1 MSDGKPP
8 VPRDE
13 SASAPGGSKAS
24 LADLIAQTPGAQTRE
39 QLLERINARR
49 QKRSKEPQ
57 KPAPSEEDLSKPEP
71 MNIISDPY
79 GSAVDILQRI
89 HANAKAIRNA
99 KQREE
104 REAQSKPSKGFK
116 LRLVP
121 KNDKSEPSDKK

>member
-8 VPRDE
+8 LPQDK
-13 SASAPGGSKAS
+13 SASATGGSQPS

-57 KPAPSEEDLSKPEP
+57 KPAPSEEGLSKPEP
-71 MNIISDPY
+71 MNMISDPY
-79 GSAVDILQRI
+79 GSAQDVYQRI
-89 HANAKAIRNA
+89 LANAKAIRNA